1 MGDVFISSAIK
12 LKLSSGFFFF
22 LTQNNCYMHKIVSW
36 YYTCVYCVGE
46 REEVRERET
55 DSQGNDENHRR
66 WWNEVDFLTVV
77 SEVSSQMTIKKTSVF
92 MADEDTMTC
101 HCLPCFSIVFVDK
114 ALTQD
119 SFPKNKF
126 IQT

>member
-1 MGDVFISSAIK
+1 
-12 LKLSSGFFFF
+12 
-22 LTQNNCYMHKIVSW
+22 MHKIVSW

-77 SEVSSQMTIKKTSVF
+77 PSYSTGKGKSLQQMVLEPLDIHMRKKLNLSLYLTSYMKINSRLTHIYLNIK
-92 MADEDTMTC
+92 
-101 HCLPCFSIVFVDK
+101 DK
-114 ALTQD
+114 GMKL
-119 SFPKNKF
+119 
-126 IQT
+126 